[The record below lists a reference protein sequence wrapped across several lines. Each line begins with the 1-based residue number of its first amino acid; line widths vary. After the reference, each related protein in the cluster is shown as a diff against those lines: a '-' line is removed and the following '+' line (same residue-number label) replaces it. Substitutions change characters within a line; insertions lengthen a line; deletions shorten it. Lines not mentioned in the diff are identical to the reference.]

1 MNSSAEKLLLLFLLF
16 GLGVYMATSS
26 TLLPHGD
33 KKSSSLYI
41 FDCKGVLRKST
52 AIEEGGFGCENLE
65 AGEHKPVPSRSLR
78 SLRISP
84 PSPIKNRAKTNF
96 APAAPSPLI
105 A

>member
-1 MNSSAEKLLLLFLLF
+1 MSSSAAKLVSLFLL
-16 GLGVYMATSS
+16 LGFAVFLLTTSS
-26 TLLPHGD
+26 FIPYGD